1 MFYAKEAP
9 LGGVQRMRSLF
20 FKKWLLHFAELSLQ
34 AALGANPRGGWHIK
48 GGDSFK
54 HSKTL

>member
-20 FKKWLLHFAELSLQ
+20 FKKWLLNLAELSLH
-34 AALGANPRGGWHIK
+34 AALRHIK
-48 GGDSFK
+48 GGDSLK